1 MVYRARDKQTGDVV
15 ALKKVR
21 MDKERDGVPVTA
33 LREVRILQSSRH
45 QNIVNLLRVVNGKK
59 PNAIFLVLEYCEHD
73 LARLMETMRV
83 PFTEAESKCLCLQL
97 LQAVE
102 YLHKRWVFHRDL
114 KLSNLL
120 LNNRGELKLCD
131 FGLARFYQPGNEG
144 SYTPK
149 VVTLWY
155 RAPELLFGC
164 AQYTAA
170 VDNWA
175 VGCILAELLKHE
187 PLFPGKQEAQT
198 LDMMYKLLGTPNE
211 KIWPGFDTLPKYGSY
226 RISAAQAQPYNYL
239 QTDFNRLSKKG
250 VDLLNR
256 LLTYDPRRRCTASQ
270 ALEHEYFQ
278 EHPRP
283 KRVEEMPTFPS
294 LHDVLA
300 PVRPNLG
307 PNRSNGDGA
316 DNNDD
321 RSGGTSN
328 AANGGGVGSAWE
340 RPDERPRQRSATSG
354 RPGAPGPP
362 SGVKRKQPGGY
373 GQADRFG
380 SVF

>member
-1 MVYRARDKQTGDVV
+1 MVYRARDKQTGEVV

-21 MDKERDGVPVTA
+21 MDKERDGMPVTA

-45 QNIVNLLRVVNGKK
+45 KNIVNLLRVVNGKK
-59 PNAIFLVLEYCEHD
+59 PNAIFLVFEYCEHD
-73 LARLMETMRV
+73 LARLLETMRV

-102 YLHKRWVFHRDL
+102 YLHRRWVFHRDL

-131 FGLARFYQPGNEG
+131 FGLARFYQPGNDG

-164 AQYTAA
+164 ARYTAA

-187 PLFPGKQEAQT
+187 PLFPGKQEQQT

-211 KIWPGFDTLPKYGSY
+211 KIWPGFDKLPKFGSY
-226 RISAAQAQPYNYL
+226 RMSSNQPYNYL
-239 QTDFNRLSKKG
+239 QTEFNRLSSAG

-256 LLTYDPRRRCTASQ
+256 LLTYDPRRRCTAAQ
-270 ALEHEYFQ
+270 ALEHGYFQ

-300 PVRPNLG
+300 PVSGSGDVSGRLMG
-307 PNRSNGDGA
+307 HVDGA
-316 DNNDD
+316 P
-321 RSGGTSN
+321 
-328 AANGGGVGSAWE
+328 AAGGVGGGSSAWD
-340 RPDERPRQRSATSG
+340 RPDAPRPPGGLKRK
-354 RPGAPGPP
+354 RPGGF
-362 SGVKRKQPGGY
+362 GQP
-373 GQADRFG
+373 DRYG

>member
-1 MVYRARDKQTGDVV
+1 MVYRARDKQTGEVV

-21 MDKERDGVPVTA
+21 MDKERDGMPVTA

-45 QNIVNLLRVVNGKK
+45 KNIVNLLRVVNGKK
-59 PNAIFLVLEYCEHD
+59 PNAIFLVFEYCEHD
-73 LARLMETMRV
+73 LARLLETMRV

-102 YLHKRWVFHRDL
+102 YLHRRWVFHRDL

-131 FGLARFYQPGNEG
+131 FGLARFYQPGNDG

-164 AQYTAA
+164 ARYTAA

-187 PLFPGKQEAQT
+187 PLFPGKQEQQT

-211 KIWPGFDTLPKYGSY
+211 KIWPGFDKLPKFGSY
-226 RISAAQAQPYNYL
+226 RMSPNQPYNYL
-239 QTDFNRLSKKG
+239 QTEFNRLSSAG

-256 LLTYDPRRRCTASQ
+256 LLTYDPRRRCTAAQ
-270 ALEHEYFQ
+270 ALEHGYFQ

-300 PVRPNLG
+300 PVSGSGDVSGRLTG
-307 PNRSNGDGA
+307 HVDGA
-316 DNNDD
+316 P
-321 RSGGTSN
+321 
-328 AANGGGVGSAWE
+328 AAGGGGGGSSAGG
-340 RPDERPRQRSATSG
+340 RPDAPRPPGGLKRK
-354 RPGAPGPP
+354 RPGGF
-362 SGVKRKQPGGY
+362 GQP
-373 GQADRFG
+373 DRYG